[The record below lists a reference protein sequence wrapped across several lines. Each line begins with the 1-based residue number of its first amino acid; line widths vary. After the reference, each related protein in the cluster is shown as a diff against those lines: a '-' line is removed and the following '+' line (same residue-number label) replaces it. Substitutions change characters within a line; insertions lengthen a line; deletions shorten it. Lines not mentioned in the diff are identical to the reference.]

1 MIDYLNYVKNAGMG
15 AFWEG
20 QNQQDKLN
28 ASAVQQM
35 LQQAQ
40 TEASRGA
47 EARNQA
53 MHPLEMEAKKA
64 STDLTRGQIASGQ
77 FKMDRDKEEAMR
89 KSAENFFKYLTSQP
103 DDVEGAVL
111 YSGVPRQFADRWR
124 QLDPQARDLAL
135 QEMEKRAAR
144 GSIWT
149 AGEKAGAEA
158 KARQPMEMEKLRFQ
172 RDTQMGV
179 QKAMTDRAL
188 ALQRNKDN
196 ARMQAAAAVNAI
208 KSSPRT
214 LEQQQVELN
223 KLRMS
228 LFEEYKNASQERQDA
243 IQEQVAYLNQQ
254 IDTISVQMQANR
266 AQPQYN
272 VQGMT
277 PPSPTRPMGS
287 PVGGGLDQA
296 NKPDPL
302 GIR

>member
-28 ASAVQQM
+28 SSAVQQM

-149 AGEKAGAEA
+149 AGEKKRAEA
-158 KARQPMEMEKLRFQ
+158 EAGWETKKKEIEALGNN
-172 RDTQMGV
+172 QMRV
-179 QKAMTDRAL
+179 QQATTDRAL
-188 ALQRNKDN
+188 QLQRMRED
-196 ARMQAAAAVNAI
+196 AAAAVRNRLQNTPKKPMDA
-208 KSSPRT
+208 
-214 LEQQQVELN
+214 L
-223 KLRMS
+223 
-228 LFEEYKNASQERQDA
+228 LFEEIDLTKKILATPPGPQQDQLREQLSVVRALIDNARAGAQQERTPMQTGVPGMA
-243 IQEQVAYLNQQ
+243 PPGATPVQRQPVPGV
-254 IDTISVQMQANR
+254 DTGT
-266 AQPQYN
+266 PQ
-272 VQGMT
+272 
-277 PPSPTRPMGS
+277 
-287 PVGGGLDQA
+287 GGRVINFGDL
-296 NKPDPL
+296 K
-302 GIR
+302 

>member
-1 MIDYLNYVKNAGMG
+1 MVDYLNFVKNAGMG

-53 MHPLEMEAKKA
+53 MHPLEIEAKKT

-179 QKAMTDRAL
+179 QQAMTDRAL
-188 ALQRNKDN
+188 QLQRMRED
-196 ARMQAAAAVNAI
+196 AAAAVRNRLQNTPKKPMDA
-208 KSSPRT
+208 
-214 LEQQQVELN
+214 L
-223 KLRMS
+223 
-228 LFEEYKNASQERQDA
+228 LFEEIDLTKKILATPAGPQQDQLREELSVVRALIDNARAGAQQER
-243 IQEQVAYLNQQ
+243 
-254 IDTISVQMQANR
+254 TPMQ
-266 AQPQYN
+266 PSF
-272 VQGMT
+272 QGMAPPGAT
-277 PPSPTRPMGS
+277 PVQRQ
-287 PVGGGLDQA
+287 PVPGVDTGTPQGG
-296 NKPDPL
+296 KV
-302 GIR
+302 IKFSEWK